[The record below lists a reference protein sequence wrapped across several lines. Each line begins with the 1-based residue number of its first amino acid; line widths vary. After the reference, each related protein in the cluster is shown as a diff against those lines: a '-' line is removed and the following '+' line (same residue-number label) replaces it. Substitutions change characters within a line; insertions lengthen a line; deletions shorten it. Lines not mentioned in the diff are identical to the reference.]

1 MEICWSERY
10 ARRTGR
16 MTSSAIRELLK
27 ITEQSGFISFA
38 GGLPAPELFP
48 VEEVADVAQRVLR
61 EAGKVA
67 LQYSATEGYR
77 PLRELI
83 AERMTDEGV
92 AATVDNILVTTGSQ
106 QAIDLVGKIL
116 LDPGDAVVV
125 ESPTYLAA
133 LQAWNAYEAS
143 FIGVP
148 SDQAGMDVDLLEEI
162 ASRQPKLL
170 YCQPNFQNPTGVTLS
185 RERRE
190 SLVGI
195 SVRHG
200 LPILEDDPYR
210 QLRFEGRPLP
220 RLIGLESERQGN
232 HGEYHGNIISLST
245 FSKILAPGLRVG
257 WVVAAPEVIAHL
269 TQAKQG
275 TDLHTSTLDQMIAY
289 EMLGSGYLEDHQQ
302 LIVRTYRERRDVM
315 LASLAE
321 HFPPEA
327 RWTRPEGGMF
337 LWVELPD
344 AIDASELL
352 REAMKQ
358 QVAFVPGQGFHVDGS
373 GHNTLRL
380 NFSNSTSAQIREGI
394 ARLARALELVRGR
407 LDGSEEYIRS
417 TPSNHVAIKR
427 ELG

>member
-1 MEICWSERY
+1 
-10 ARRTGR
+10 

-61 EAGKVA
+61 EAGRVA

-83 AERMTDEGV
+83 ARRMTDEGV

-190 SLVGI
+190 SLVDI
-195 SVRHG
+195 SIRHG

-245 FSKILAPGLRVG
+245 FSKILAPGMRVG

-373 GHNTLRL
+373 GHNSLRL

-394 ARLARALELVRGR
+394 ARLARALELVQGG
-407 LDGSEEYIRS
+407 LEGSEEYIRS

>member
-1 MEICWSERY
+1 
-10 ARRTGR
+10 

>member
-1 MEICWSERY
+1 MCWSERY
-10 ARRTGR
+10 ATRTGR

-27 ITEQSGFISFA
+27 ITEQPGFISFA

-48 VEEVADVAQRVLR
+48 VEEVAEVAQRVLR
-61 EAGKVA
+61 EAGQVA

-83 AERMTDEGV
+83 ARRMTDEGV

-116 LDPGDAVVV
+116 LDPSDAVVV

-143 FIGVP
+143 YIGVP
-148 SDQAGMDVDLLEEI
+148 SDQDGMDVELLEEI

-190 SLVGI
+190 RLVDI
-195 SVRHG
+195 SGRHG
-200 LPILEDDPYR
+200 LPVLEDDPYR
-210 QLRFEGRPLP
+210 QLRFEGRHLP
-220 RLIGLESERQGN
+220 RLIGLESARQGN
-232 HGEYHGNIISLST
+232 HGEYRGNIISLST

-257 WVVAAPEVIAHL
+257 WVVAAPEVIAQL

-289 EMLGSGYLEDHQQ
+289 EMLRTGYLEDHQQ

-337 LWVELPD
+337 VWVELPG

-373 GHNTLRL
+373 GRNTLRL
-380 NFSNSTSAQIREGI
+380 NFSNSTPAQIHEGVD
-394 ARLARALELVRGR
+394 RLAQALDLVQRGLEGR
-407 LDGSEEYIRS
+407 EEYIGVLLR
-417 TPSNHVAIKR
+417 TT
-427 ELG
+427 LQ